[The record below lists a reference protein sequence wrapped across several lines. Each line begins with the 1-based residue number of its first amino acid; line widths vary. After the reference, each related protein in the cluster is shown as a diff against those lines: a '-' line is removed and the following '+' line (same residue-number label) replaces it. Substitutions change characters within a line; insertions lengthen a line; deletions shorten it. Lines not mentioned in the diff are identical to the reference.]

1 VLKGLPLL
9 LDEKEA
15 RRPASSPQ
23 LLPAT
28 RSRRLL
34 HLLCETALYNMR
46 LLLTRVAGRLC
57 LVASVGVSRRAVQQK
72 REPLDGAKPRR
83 LVTEDA

>member
-1 VLKGLPLL
+1 MSDPRHWNSRASEAIVIVASILLAFWLL

-34 HLLCETALYNMR
+34 HLLCETALTYS
-46 LLLTRVAGRLC
+46 GRLRS
-57 LVASVGVSRRAVQQK
+57 LLHR
-72 REPLDGAKPRR
+72 
-83 LVTEDA
+83 